1 MIMSKKR
8 MSRISM
14 ALVLCLTMVF
24 STQMV
29 FATNG
34 LNGVGDTTTTVTEN
48 VTTTTTQGGQTVNQN
63 TNVGSTTT
71 SQPTTQV
78 QQNTTS
84 ETVGGNIIS
93 NMPGSTQDPKNVEDT
108 ANAISGAYAQAG
120 PDAQDMAWANAF
132 IEPIADI
139 MNKVMAVILGVTS
152 LLMMFTT
159 MLDLL
164 YLAFP
169 PVRDYLDG
177 GRQGMSNMMGGG
189 RGMGGRGTGINERE

>member
-34 LNGVGDTTTTVTEN
+34 LNGVGENTTTVTEN
-48 VTTTTTQGGQTVNQN
+48 VTTTTTQGSQNVVQN
-63 TNVGSTTT
+63 TTNTTVGNTTT
-71 SQPTTQV
+71 SQPTTTQP
-78 QQNTTS
+78 QQ
-84 ETVGGNIIS
+84 GGDIVSSIPN
-93 NMPGSTQDPKNVEDT
+93 STQNPQDVENT
-108 ANAISGAYAQAG
+108 ANAVSGMFGKVG
-120 PDAQDMAWANAF
+120 PKEKDVEWANAF

-177 GRQGMSNMMGGG
+177 GRQGMANMMGAGG
-189 RGMGGRGTGINERE
+189 AQAHWL